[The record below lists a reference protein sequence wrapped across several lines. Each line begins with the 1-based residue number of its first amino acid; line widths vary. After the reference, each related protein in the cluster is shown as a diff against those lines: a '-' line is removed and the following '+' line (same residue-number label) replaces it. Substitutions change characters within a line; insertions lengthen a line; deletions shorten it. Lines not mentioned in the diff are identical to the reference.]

1 MLNRILVP
9 LDGTPTGEA
18 ERRFSPAAMTD
29 GYEQVY
35 ARLMRGG
42 ARSAAT
48 LQVPRLSNRPGPLAV
63 RSPQLAPGAAHTAP
77 AGSPVVPPE

>member
-42 ARSAAT
+42 ARSAAK
-48 LQVPRLSNRPGPLAV
+48 LQVPRLSNAN
-63 RSPQLAPGAAHTAP
+63 RSNPY
-77 AGSPVVPPE
+77 